1 MKKEY
6 RTMISHKVSFA
17 VVALAALTGIA
28 NAQAPGGVKSPA
40 VWFTTMFTDSLNGTY
55 HWQDLAGNDTLFLNG
70 KKGVEATAQRGR
82 LNTYNFNPAM
92 PFDSTVSQEFVVKGS
107 ALDQKT
113 VIGVV
118 GAKKKEA
125 DKDAYIYR
133 IRGNNSRLLS
143 KTKVFHIGADGPSSY
158 TYSPDL
164 KSSGDTAK
172 RVKIVSYL
180 EALKPDHSIWGRS
193 RWATVSFGGPFSQSA
208 GGDTA
213 SVGETLPSGNFY
225 APELVVFPRFLQ
237 KDERL
242 RVETYLALKYGI
254 TLENDY
260 LSPSGVKLW
269 GGSDWMNRVTGFG
282 RDVRSGFDQYS
293 STTVYEENAYD
304 VDDTYHLG
312 NSNNKSSAYNLLVMG
327 FMDDTSLPDS
337 CYVLFADNGRE
348 TSILTDQN
356 TPDSIYTSD
365 SLKLMQ
371 RHWQLRT
378 IGLDS
383 TFAYQVELGYNM
395 THDSLFAL
403 YRNKNVFLAVNQKGE
418 DKFDNPDDL
427 LVVRMDTT
435 DEERQKIIFQ
445 NVYFKPECYFTFG
458 FSGIPMEKPAQEK
471 YEYYLELTDPTC
483 DGMNNVNDGRVKL
496 LLPEKEGGFYYS
508 FKVANHGGLTY
519 DVAEDS
525 IVIDNAGHEAY
536 TLTLLPVQSN
546 TIEFEG
552 DGVTFVNV
560 NFINNNGSAEWI
572 VGDPQNESKV
582 AFVNNSAWQASES
595 QLLYGV
601 RIADGKI
608 YKIENGNISA
618 SSDHSVSAGDKMRI
632 DRTSQTEV
640 KVMKNDIVLF
650 TMPVPVSSTFKLG
663 VKSQGGNVEHMKM
676 EHFEWGAGE
685 FPYFFFDQ
693 YSSAMIFN
701 YEHPSSQHAGPT
713 GYMQYLV
720 DFSAQCYQSNPY
732 NGDNKLEIITDL
744 ENREFT
750 AVYTS
755 AELCDVTFSVYDDK
769 GVLYARERVGQPTHT
784 VTKRFTMA
792 KPGVYHMTV
801 EACGSIVNTGSTVLK

>member
-1 MKKEY
+1 
-6 RTMISHKVSFA
+6 MINHKVSIVA
-17 VVALAALTGIA
+17 VALASLTGFA
-28 NAQAPGGVKSPA
+28 NAQTPGGVKSPA
-40 VWFTTMFTDSLNGTY
+40 VWFSTMYTDSLNGTY
-55 HWQDLAGNDTLFLNG
+55 HWQDLAGNDTLFLSGQN
-70 KKGVEATAQRGR
+70 GVEATAQRGR
-82 LNTYNFNPAM
+82 LTTYNFNPAM

-225 APELVVFPRFLQ
+225 APELVVYPRFLQ

-418 DKFDNPDDL
+418 DKFDNLDDL

-496 LLPEKEGGFYYS
+496 LLPEKEGGFFYS
-508 FKVANHGGLTY
+508 FKVDNQGGFNY
-519 DVAEDS
+519 NVAEDS
-525 IVIDNAGHEAY
+525 IVIEGVGHNTY
-536 TLTLLPVQSN
+536 TLTLLPVQSE
-546 TIEFEG
+546 TIEFDG
-552 DGVTFVNV
+552 DGTTFINV
-560 NFINNNGSAEWI
+560 NFINNNGSAEWM
-572 VGDPQNESKV
+572 VNDCQTESKV
-582 AFVNNSAWQASES
+582 AFVDNGIWQANES
-595 QLLYGV
+595 QLRYGV
-601 RIADGKI
+601 KVADGKI
-608 YKIENGNISA
+608 YKIENGAISA
-618 SSDHSVSAGDKMRI
+618 NSEYTVANGDKLRI
-632 DRTSQTEV
+632 DRTTQTEV
-640 KVMKNDIVLF
+640 KVLKNDIVLF
-650 TMPVPVSSTFKLG
+650 SMTVPGSSTFKLG
-663 VKSQGGNVEHMKM
+663 VKSSGGNVAHMKM
-676 EHFEWGAGE
+676 GNFEWGSGE

-693 YSSAMIFN
+693 YSSPLVFT
-701 YEHPSSQHAGPT
+701 YEHAASQSAGPT
-713 GYMQYLV
+713 GYMQYV
-720 DFSAQCYQSNPY
+720 IDFDEQCYQNHPY
-732 NGDNKLEIITDL
+732 SGNNSLNIITDL

-755 AELCDVTFSVYDDK
+755 ADLCAVTFSVYDEN
-769 GVLYARERVGQPTHT
+769 GILYARENVGMPIHS
-784 VTKRFTMA
+784 VTKRFAMS
-792 KPGVYHMTV
+792 KPGVYFLTV
-801 EACGSIVNTGSTVLK
+801 EACGNIVKTGSTVLK